1 MGYAG
6 SFHRE
11 EVIHYMVAKD
21 DFRCQE
27 AVEGASKTT
36 MDNSD
41 KVGGKCLSY
50 IETINGM
57 STRSKIYN
65 KTVC

>member
-11 EVIHYMVAKD
+11 EVIHYMVANHG
-21 DFRCQE
+21 FPCQG

-36 MDNSD
+36 LDNSK
-41 KVGGKCLSY
+41 KVGGKCLTY

-57 STRSKIYN
+57 SIRSMIYN